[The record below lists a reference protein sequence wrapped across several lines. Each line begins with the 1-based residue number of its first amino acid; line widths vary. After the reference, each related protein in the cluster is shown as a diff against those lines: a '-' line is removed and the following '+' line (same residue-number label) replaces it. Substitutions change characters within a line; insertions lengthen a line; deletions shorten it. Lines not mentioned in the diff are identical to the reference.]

1 MPFTISHAAALI
13 PLKRWNVKVSTTA
26 FVVGSVVPD
35 FENFLLLR
43 HTDKFAHTLPGVFL
57 FDFPA
62 ALFFCFAFHLL
73 LKSLVIDIL
82 PNYYRSRLEP
92 YRNFNWPE
100 FCYENVVLVIRSI
113 FMGIVI
119 HMFLDGF
126 THDHGI
132 FIQALPI
139 LRYNIPWLDH
149 KPVFF
154 ILQIIL
160 SFLGIVLLQWYVSKM
175 PSLPVVN
182 RCASVRYDIYLLP
195 ILAFFVLMVR
205 VLVNPYYNSTTDLLK
220 ACIGAFI
227 YAVFIVSIRRHI
239 IKKKYIW

>member
-13 PLKRWNVKVSTTA
+13 PLKRWKIKVSTTA

-73 LKSLVIDIL
+73 LKGLIIDIL
-82 PNYYRSRLEP
+82 PDFYRSRFEP
-92 YRNFNWPE
+92 YRNVNWPE
-100 FCYENVVLVIRSI
+100 YCYENVVLVVRSI
-113 FMGIVI
+113 FLGIVI

-132 FIQALPI
+132 FIQAFPI
-139 LRYNIPWLDH
+139 LKYNIPWLDH

-154 ILQIIL
+154 VFQVVL
-160 SFLGIVLLQWYVSKM
+160 SFLGIVLLQWQIAKM
-175 PSLPVVN
+175 PSFPTIKRCSSVV
-182 RCASVRYDIYLLP
+182 YDLYLLP
-195 ILAFFVLMVR
+195 ILSFFVLMFR
-205 VLVNPYYNSTTDLLK
+205 VFISPYYNSTTDLLK
-220 ACIGAFI
+220 ASIGAFI
-227 YAVFIVSIRRHI
+227 YAAFIVSIRRLI